1 MKVLLINT
9 YSMENAYR
17 DWKKGITPSH
27 HLWGKIELDKRG
39 KVQIEILPYEKYKF
53 LNTLGKFLKIEFLD
67 QQIRCLFVARKYD
80 AIYAPYGSATTKLLV
95 LLKFLRLLRIPI
107 VAVAHQPQFFLHD
120 SNRIKRWIAKTSI
133 LQYSALIFL
142 SKKMKADTVVNYG
155 IPPEKAERIFF
166 HMDWGPDLDFYKDY
180 EKHTPV
186 EETGFAISAGT
197 TGRDFD
203 TIIEAFRG
211 VDFPLKV
218 FTTPNQLPKVDDLPP
233 NVTVYSSGI
242 TYKDL
247 LKEYDKSRVILV
259 PMKIGARPTN
269 THGLT
274 GLLDVIAMGKPTI
287 ITENMNLDLDVEEEG
302 IGYWARRY
310 DVDHWKSLLNRML
323 FNEKKLSEMGEKALT
338 LFKQKYNAVLFAE
351 GIEKIFLKVYA
362 DTKKRPQSHGG

>member
-17 DWKKGITPSH
+17 DWKNGITPSH

-39 KVQIEILPYEKYKF
+39 NVQIDILPYEKYKF
-53 LNTLGKFLKIEFLD
+53 LNTLGKLFRIEFLD
-67 QQIRCLFVARKYD
+67 QQIRSLFLARKYD

-95 LLKFLRLLRIPI
+95 LLRFLKLIRIPI

-120 SNRIKRWIAKTSI
+120 SNRVKRWIAKTSI

-142 SKKMKADTVVNYG
+142 SKKMKADTVVNYN

-166 HMDWGPDLDFYKDY
+166 HMDWGPDLNFYKDY
-180 EKHTPV
+180 ENSTPV

-211 VDFPLKV
+211 VDFPLKI
-218 FTTPNQLPKVDDLPP
+218 FTTPSQLPTSTDIPP
-233 NVTVYSSGI
+233 NVTVYSSGT

-247 LKEYDKSRVILV
+247 LKEYDKSRIILV
-259 PMKIGARPTN
+259 PMKIGANPTN

-287 ITENMNLDLDVEEEG
+287 ITENKNLDLDVEREG
-302 IGYWARRY
+302 IGYWAKRY
-310 DVDHWKSLLNRML
+310 DAEHWRSILNQIL
-323 FNEKKLSEMGEKALT
+323 FDETKLAEMGNKALA
-338 LFKQKYNAVLFAE
+338 LFKHQYNAVLFAE
-351 GIEKIFLKVYA
+351 GIEKIFLKV
-362 DTKKRPQSHGG
+362 DTDNKARH